1 MVICFFYG
9 RQGIHTWDTSKAY
22 LPVLK
27 QRSVLD
33 MAMVLQYGV
42 ANIVNA
48 TLNLLQVLLMQL
60 TCKDGLDGT
69 SFKDEEEEVREAAA
83 RFASGLPRIDSKVQL
98 LIQV

>member
-1 MVICFFYG
+1 M
-9 RQGIHTWDTSKAY
+9 
-22 LPVLK
+22 LK

-69 SFKDEEEEVREAAA
+69 SYKDEEEEVREAAA
-83 RFASGLPRIDSKVQL
+83 SFASGLPRVNSKVQL
-98 LIQV
+98 LKHILDIKHIKGIFFIICITPYI

>member
-9 RQGIHTWDTSKAY
+9 RQGIHTRDTSKAY

-48 TLNLLQVLLMQL
+48 TLNLLQVLSILS

-69 SFKDEEEEVREAAA
+69 LFKDEEEEVREAAPL
-83 RFASGLPRIDSKVQL
+83 SPP
-98 LIQV
+98 